1 MHTFLVLENASHFLL
16 CVNLAIPI
24 SMEPSCI
31 NETMAPRAT
40 CKKRKVPCRLSGT
53 LNAYFRPEAE
63 TVGEEASL
71 DCLFC
76 EAVFGGMFLKGAGVG

>member
-1 MHTFLVLENASHFLL
+1 
-16 CVNLAIPI
+16 
-24 SMEPSCI
+24 MEPSCI

-76 EAVFGGMFLKGAGVG
+76 EAVFGGMFLFIYLFIFWGGMFLKGAGVG